1 MSVLFEPGYIG
12 KLKVKNRFVRS
23 PTGDKMAAPDGN
35 CTDKLVSFYDELAH
49 GGSGLIITG
58 GAYVNADG
66 VGMAQMM
73 GFYKDDM
80 IEGYRRLTETVHAY
94 GAKILLQIHH
104 AGRSIWPAAL
114 GSRIP
119 IGPSPVKIN
128 ITGVVPKEMTED
140 EILEQVNAHA
150 QAARRAKAAGFDGV
164 QLHACH
170 GDLVSS
176 FLSPFTNRRTDKWG
190 GGLDGYLRFP
200 LEIYRKARE
209 LVGDDFP
216 ILIKMN
222 AEDYIPGGLTIDLSE
237 RMAEKISAEGFDA
250 IEISAGTHMERHFNM
265 ARGDIPRDYFGIR
278 SSKTE
283 YKRRK
288 LTKYFRDMAPEVK
301 FQENYLLPFAK
312 RFKKLIDCPLILPGG
327 VRTVRLMEEMIQDGH
342 ADFIGLCRPLIRD
355 PEFPNKVEKGW
366 VTRSDCLNCNRC
378 LVDKPPM
385 CYQKLYRPP
394 RF

>member
-23 PTGDKMAAPDGN
+23 PTGDKMAAPDGK
-35 CTDKLVSFYDELAH
+35 CTDKLVAFYEELAY

-58 GAYVNADG
+58 GATVHADG
-66 VGMAQMM
+66 VGMAQMI
-73 GFYKDDM
+73 GFYKDDI
-80 IEGYRRLTETVHAY
+80 IESYKKLTDTVHAY
-94 GAKILLQIHH
+94 GAKIVLQIHH
-104 AGRSIWPAAL
+104 GGRSIWPAAL
-114 GSRIP
+114 GRRTP
-119 IGPSPVKIN
+119 IGPSPVKIH
-128 ITGVVPKEMTED
+128 ITDVVPKEMTEE

-150 QAARRAKAAGFDGV
+150 EAARRAKAAGFDGV

-190 GGLDGYLRFP
+190 GSLDGYLRFP
-200 LEIYRKARE
+200 LEIYRKGRE

-222 AEDYIPGGLTIDLSE
+222 AEDYIPEGLTIDLSK
-237 RMAEKISAEGFDA
+237 RMAEKLSAEGYDA
-250 IEISAGTHMERHFNM
+250 IELSAGTHMERHFNM
-265 ARGDIPRDYFGIR
+265 ARGDIPKDYFGIKGA
-278 SSKTE
+278 KTE

-288 LTKYFRDMAPEVK
+288 LIKYFKDMAPEVK
-301 FQENYLLPFAK
+301 FEENYLLPFAK
-312 RFKKLIDCPLILPGG
+312 EIKKLIDCPLILPGG
-327 VRTVRLMEEMIQDGH
+327 VRTVRLMEEIIQEGH

-394 RF
+394 HY